1 MISVKC
7 TWSFRALL
15 AGLVVVLSSPQS
27 VDAQLPGAT
36 YDPVTMDPPIRD
48 TVNRASRE
56 ELAFTSHGSRLNG
69 LMYTAQ
75 GAGPH
80 PTVILLHGYPG
91 VERNLDLAQAIRR
104 AGTTDVDK
112 VAAALE
118 GAEFT
123 TIGGDQVVMRREDHQ
138 LQMPIYI
145 SVHTNKN
152 IKHDLDASGFG
163 LSLEN
168 TIERDKVVQP
178 STCKMQRPS

>member
-1 MISVKC
+1 
-7 TWSFRALL
+7 
-15 AGLVVVLSSPQS
+15 
-27 VDAQLPGAT
+27 
-36 YDPVTMDPPIRD
+36 
-48 TVNRASRE
+48 
-56 ELAFTSHGSRLNG
+56 
-69 LMYTAQ
+69 
-75 GAGPH
+75 
-80 PTVILLHGYPG
+80 
-91 VERNLDLAQAIRR
+91 
-104 AGTTDVDK
+104 

-163 LSLEN
+163 LALEN
-168 TIERDKVVQP
+168 KIERDKATQP